1 MKIIEKEGKS
11 TSEIIANFMQEY
23 KMDLDN
29 FKFEVIKKGSPGFL
43 HLFGS
48 TPTKIRFLIP
58 DVQEQLKNYTET
70 LLSMMNVSSSNI
82 DITYKDKAY
91 FVDITGVDNAGFII
105 GKEAKLLDSIQH
117 LLNQMINKQEKKQL
131 RVKVDVDKYRERR
144 KTALLGKVK
153 NAAEKVKKRGK
164 SITME
169 PLHAAN
175 RRIVHQF
182 IERDKKVRT
191 MTIGEGEFKRVVI
204 FPASQNKPNP
214 DIPKPENQQRTKQTK
229 SNKK

>member
-1 MKIIEKEGKS
+1 
-11 TSEIIANFMQEY
+11 
-23 KMDLDN
+23 
-29 FKFEVIKKGSPGFL
+29 
-43 HLFGS
+43 
-48 TPTKIRFLIP
+48 
-58 DVQEQLKNYTET
+58 
-70 LLSMMNVSSSNI
+70 MNVSSFNI
-82 DITYKDKAY
+82 DITYKDKSY

-144 KTALLGKVK
+144 KTALLEKVK

-164 SITME
+164 SITLE

>member
-1 MKIIEKEGKS
+1 
-11 TSEIIANFMQEY
+11 
-23 KMDLDN
+23 
-29 FKFEVIKKGSPGFL
+29 
-43 HLFGS
+43 
-48 TPTKIRFLIP
+48 
-58 DVQEQLKNYTET
+58 
-70 LLSMMNVSSSNI
+70 
-82 DITYKDKAY
+82 
-91 FVDITGVDNAGFII
+91 
-105 GKEAKLLDSIQH
+105 
-117 LLNQMINKQEKKQL
+117 MINKQEKKQL
-131 RVKVDVDKYRERR
+131 RVIVDVEKYRERR